1 MKPQAEIRSGLA
13 YFFPRAPPVPALR
26 SPSLMN
32 ATDPSPVQ
40 PPSNKDLADLIAQV
54 GLGDRAAFARYYER
68 TSGHVLGLIVRM
80 HPQRDQADAV
90 LQEIYIT
97 VWRSAGSYDSHR
109 AQPMTWLMSIARH
122 RAIDALRRRD
132 GAATAALLSE
142 HAAPPPR
149 NASYEIGADTS
160 PPPELLGAAMLARA
174 VRGCLYSISTE
185 QQQSLALAYYHG
197 LSHAEVAEQ
206 LHQSPATVKGWLRSC
221 LLALRACLE
230 RRADAG

>member
-1 MKPQAEIRSGLA
+1 MPH
-13 YFFPRAPPVPALR
+13 
-26 SPSLMN
+26 
-32 ATDPSPVQ
+32 TDSSPVSSL
-40 PPSNKDLADLIAQV
+40 SNKELAELIAQM
-54 GLGDRAAFARYYER
+54 GLGDRAALSRFYGR

-80 HPQRDQADAV
+80 HAQRDQADAV
-90 LQEIYIT
+90 LQEVYVT
-97 VWRSAGSYDSHR
+97 VWRSAGSYDDQRS
-109 AQPMTWLMSIARH
+109 QPLTWLMSIARH

-132 GAATAALLSE
+132 GASTAALLAE
-142 HAAPPPR
+142 RAAAPTPR
-149 NASYEIGADTS
+149 GASFDLGADTS

-221 LLALRACLE
+221 LPALRACLE

>member
-1 MKPQAEIRSGLA
+1 MTT
-13 YFFPRAPPVPALR
+13 
-26 SPSLMN
+26 
-32 ATDPSPVQ
+32 TDPSPAS

-54 GLGDRAAFARYYER
+54 GLGDRSAFARYYER
-68 TSGHVLGLIVRM
+68 TAGHVLGLIARM

-90 LQEIYIT
+90 LQEVYIT
-97 VWRSAGSYDSHR
+97 VWRNAGSYESHR

-122 RAIDALRRRD
+122 RAIEALRRRD
-132 GAATAALLSE
+132 GTNPAAAALLTE
-142 HAAPPPR
+142 RAAPVAR
-149 NASYEIGADTS
+149 SGSYDIGADTS

-206 LHQSPATVKGWLRSC
+206 LHQSPSAVKGWLRSC
-221 LLALRACLE
+221 LPALRACLE

>member
-1 MKPQAEIRSGLA
+1 MTTNDTS
-13 YFFPRAPPVPALR
+13 PA
-26 SPSLMN
+26 S
-32 ATDPSPVQ
+32 

-54 GLGDRAAFARYYER
+54 GLGDRSAFARYYER
-68 TSGHVLGLIVRM
+68 TAGHVLGLIARM

-90 LQEIYIT
+90 LQEVYIT

-109 AQPMTWLMSIARH
+109 TQPMTWLMSIARH
-122 RAIDALRRRD
+122 RAIEALRRRD
-132 GAATAALLSE
+132 IGNPAAVALLTE
-142 HAAPPPR
+142 RAAPVAR
-149 NASYEIGADTS
+149 NASYDIGADTS

-174 VRGCLYSISTE
+174 VRGCLYSITTE

-206 LHQSPATVKGWLRSC
+206 LHQSPAAVKGWLRTC
-221 LLALRACLE
+221 LPALRACLE